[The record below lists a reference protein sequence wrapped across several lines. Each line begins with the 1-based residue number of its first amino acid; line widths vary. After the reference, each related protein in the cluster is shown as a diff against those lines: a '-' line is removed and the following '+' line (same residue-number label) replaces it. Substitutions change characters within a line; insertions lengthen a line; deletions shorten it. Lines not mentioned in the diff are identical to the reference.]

1 MYVMVIGGGDLG
13 YYLARELLANGHEV
27 LVIEKDAKKCERMED
42 ELGSVSLCGDGCE
55 VAVLTKAGIA
65 RADVFIAV
73 TDEDDD
79 NLAACQIAKQK
90 FGVPKVIAKINNP
103 KDERIFAK
111 LGIEHTVDG
120 VALVLEHIKA
130 QISTFPLIHLLSL
143 KDRGLEIVLVRIAEG
158 SPAAGKSVKSLS
170 LPSGSVVSAMIREG
184 QECQVPALDTI
195 VEAGD
200 QLVCLI
206 PSGSER
212 AVQAALVSSTREQS
226 G

>member
-1 MYVMVIGGGDLG
+1 MYVIIIGGGDLG
-13 YYLARELLANGHEV
+13 YYLAKELLDNGHEV
-27 LVIEKDAKKCERMED
+27 LIIEKDARKCERMEG

-65 RADVFIAV
+65 RADMFIAV
-73 TDEDDD
+73 TDEDDS

-90 FGVPKVIAKINNP
+90 FNVPQVIAKINNP
-103 KDERIFAK
+103 KDEHIFAK
-111 LGIEHTVDG
+111 LGIERTVDG

-143 KDRGLEIVLVRIAEG
+143 KDRGLEIVLIRIAEG
-158 SPAAGKSVKSLS
+158 SPAAGKSVKNLS
-170 LPSGSVVSAMIREG
+170 LPLGSIVSTMIRRG
-184 QECQVPALDTI
+184 QGCQVPASDTML
-195 VEAGD
+195 EAGD

-206 PSGSER
+206 PSGSEE
-212 AVQAALVSSTREQS
+212 AVKAALGTSTQEES